1 MRFDFCLTTLQGLAP
16 DSAAPTGEFPYRG
29 IRAAG
34 YGGVQAPSM
43 AGVAEA
49 GLVGTGL
56 AMIAQPQDVDA
67 VARMHAGEGFSC
79 TTLIVGN
86 GLEGDAEVDRF
97 CAAILEAQ
105 QRHGYRL
112 LLENHRASMTQD
124 IRRTIDMIGRFPA
137 LRFTGDFSHWYVG
150 HEFAMGDFGAKLDFI
165 QPLIDRV
172 AIVEGRI
179 GSTNCAQLTLDGVDD
194 PRHFVAHH
202 RAFWT
207 RCFLACMARGEEPVF
222 APQLL
227 PAVIH
232 AHGMDFP
239 IDYAQRIRSADGR
252 WHEQDDRWQQSLL
265 LCAIARECEQSARA
279 ILDLRAS
286 DG

>member
-1 MRFDFCLTTLQGLAP
+1 MRLDFCLSTLQGLPA
-16 DSAAPTGEFPYRG
+16 DSAGPREEFPYPA

-34 YGGVQAPSM
+34 YGGVQTSSM
-43 AGVAEA
+43 AGVAAA

-56 AMIAQPQDVDA
+56 ALIAQPEQVEP

-105 QRHGYRL
+105 QRHGYAL

-124 IRRTIDMIGRFPA
+124 IRRSIDMIGRFPA

-150 HEFAMGDFGAKLDFI
+150 HEFAMGDFAAKLDFI

-172 AIVEGRI
+172 VIVEGRI
-179 GSTNCAQLTLDGVDD
+179 GSTNCAQITLDGADD

-207 RCFLACMARGEEPVF
+207 RCFLACLSRGEEAIF

-239 IDYAQRIRSADGR
+239 IDYAQRRRDADGL

-265 LCAIARECEQSARA
+265 LCEIARQCEQSART
-279 ILDLRAS
+279 ILDLRDA
-286 DG
+286 